1 MAFEEL
7 KHDFSEIDK
16 EVTAYVEHSLEYAKL
31 KSFKISM
38 VLVTY
43 FAKVILVGSFAFLTL
58 LFLSVAA
65 SLALGEA
72 FDNYFYGFLSVGL
85 VYFILAII
93 GYALKDKLNKP
104 ILRIFSKYYFDES

>member
-16 EVTAYVEHSLEYAKL
+16 EVSAYVEHSLEYAKL

-43 FAKVILVGSFAFLTL
+43 FAKVILVGAFAFLTL
-58 LFLSVAA
+58 LFLSLAV
-65 SLALGEA
+65 SIALGEV
-72 FDNYFYGFLSVGL
+72 FNNYLYGFLTVGL
-85 VYFILAII
+85 VYFLLAII

-104 ILRIFSKYYFDES
+104 ILRKFSKYYFDES

>member
-16 EVTAYVEHSLEYAKL
+16 EVSAYVEHSLEYAKL

-43 FAKVILVGSFAFLTL
+43 FAKIILVGALAFLTL

-65 SLALGEA
+65 SLAIGAA
-72 FDNYFYGFLSVGL
+72 FDNYLYGFLTVGL
-85 VYFILAII
+85 GYFILAII
-93 GYALKDKLNKP
+93 GYALKEKLNKP
-104 ILRIFSKYYFDES
+104 ILRVFSKYYFDES

>member
-16 EVTAYVEHSLEYAKL
+16 EVSAYVEHSLEYAKL

-43 FAKVILVGSFAFLTL
+43 FVKVLMIGTFALLTL

-65 SLALGEA
+65 SFALGEVL
-72 FDNYFYGFLSVGL
+72 NNTLYGFLVVGAIYL
-85 VYFILAII
+85 VLAII
-93 GYALKDKLNKP
+93 GYLFRDKVNKP
-104 ILRIFSKYYFDES
+104 ILRVFSKYYFDES

>member
-16 EVTAYVEHSLEYAKL
+16 EVSAYVEHSLEYAKL

-43 FAKVILVGSFAFLTL
+43 FAKVILVGAFAFLTL
-58 LFLSVAA
+58 LFLSLAV
-65 SLALGEA
+65 SIALGET
-72 FDNYFYGFLSVGL
+72 FNNYLYGFLSVGL
-85 VYFILAII
+85 AYLLLAII
-93 GYALKDKLNKP
+93 GYALREKLNKP
-104 ILRIFSKYYFDES
+104 ILRMFSKYYFDES

>member
-16 EVTAYVEHSLEYAKL
+16 EVSAYVEHSLEYAKL

-43 FAKVILVGSFAFLTL
+43 FAKVVLVGVITILSL
-58 LFLSVAA
+58 LFLSLAA
-65 SLALGEA
+65 SFALGEA
-72 FDNYFYGFLSVGL
+72 FNNQLYGYLAVGL
-85 VYFILAII
+85 VYLILALI
-93 GYALKDKLNKP
+93 GFAFRERLNKP
-104 ILRIFSKYYFDES
+104 ILRMFSKYYFDES

>member
-16 EVTAYVEHSLEYAKL
+16 EVSAYVEHSLEYAKL

-43 FAKVILVGSFAFLTL
+43 FAKVVLIGIFAILTL
-58 LFLSVAA
+58 LFLSLAA
-65 SLALGEA
+65 SFALGNK
-72 FDNYFYGFLSVGL
+72 FDNLLYGFLTVGL
-85 VYFILAII
+85 IYLLLGII
-93 GYALKDKLNKP
+93 GYAIRDRLNKP
-104 ILRIFSKYYFDES
+104 ILRMFSKYYFDET

>member
-16 EVTAYVEHSLEYAKL
+16 EVSAYVEHSLEYAKL

-43 FAKVILVGSFAFLTL
+43 FAKVVLVGVITILSL
-58 LFLSVAA
+58 LFLSLAA
-65 SLALGEA
+65 SFVLGEA
-72 FDNYFYGFLSVGL
+72 FNNQLYGYLVVGL
-85 VYFILAII
+85 VYLILALI
-93 GYALKDKLNKP
+93 GFAFRERLNKP
-104 ILRIFSKYYFDES
+104 ILRMFSKYYFDES